1 MISEYQKK
9 NGKKAWMFN
18 EYIGTDRTTG
28 VQKYATKRGFRSE
41 REARTILNRMRSDF
55 ERGELQAS
63 NRVKF
68 KDVYDIWMEEH
79 RRMVKQGTVVT
90 TKRYARL
97 HVLPKFGNKYVQ
109 SIDLLDCQK
118 AVNEWSEHF
127 ASAKYPK
134 GIAQQVFDYAILLGY
149 IKENPMR
156 KVRLPKRASDLTKQD
171 NYYNLDELK
180 FFFECLKDY
189 NNPKMA
195 MFFRLLAFTGARKS
209 EVLALQWND
218 IDFVG
223 KTINITKTVSLDESE
238 KAIITTPKTK
248 KSVRKISI
256 DDQTLLELRQWKTTQ
271 SKYYLMRG
279 INIFGPDQ
287 FLFTTKENGI
297 YLPTLVNE
305 WLYYLEK
312 KYPLKHITLH
322 GFRHTHCSLLFEMGT
337 PLEEVQ
343 ERLGH
348 TDIKTTMNIYTHVTE
363 KRKEK
368 TAEKFA
374 KFVNF

>member
-28 VQKYATKRGFRSE
+28 AQKYATKRGFRSE
-41 REARTILNRMRSDF
+41 REARTTLNRMRSDF

-109 SIDLLDCQK
+109 SIDLLDCQR

-134 GIAQQVFDYAILLGY
+134 GIAQQVFDYAVLLGY

-156 KVRLPKRASDLTKQD
+156 KVRLPKRVSDLSKLD

-189 NNPKMA
+189 NNPKMSI
-195 MFFRLLAFTGARKS
+195 FFRLLAFTGARKS
-209 EVLALQWND
+209 EVLALQWSD
-218 IDFVG
+218 IDFIG

-271 SKYYLMRG
+271 SQYYLMRG

-287 FLFTTKENGI
+287 FLFTTKENAI
-297 YLPTLVNE
+297 YLPTLANE

>member
-1 MISEYQKK
+1 
-9 NGKKAWMFN
+9 
-18 EYIGTDRTTG
+18 
-28 VQKYATKRGFRSE
+28 
-41 REARTILNRMRSDF
+41 
-55 ERGELQAS
+55 
-63 NRVKF
+63 
-68 KDVYDIWMEEH
+68 
-79 RRMVKQGTVVT
+79 
-90 TKRYARL
+90 
-97 HVLPKFGNKYVQ
+97 
-109 SIDLLDCQK
+109 
-118 AVNEWSEHF
+118 
-127 ASAKYPK
+127 
-134 GIAQQVFDYAILLGY
+134 
-149 IKENPMR
+149 MR
-156 KVRLPKRASDLTKQD
+156 KVRLPKRASDLSKLD

-189 NNPKMA
+189 NNPKMS

-209 EVLALQWND
+209 EVLALQWSD
-218 IDFVG
+218 IDFIG

-271 SKYYLMRG
+271 SQYYLMRG
-279 INIFGPDQ
+279 VNIFGPDQ

>member
-9 NGKKAWMFN
+9 SGKKAWMFN
-18 EYIGTDRTTG
+18 EYIGTDKTTG
-28 VQKYATKRGFRSE
+28 VHKYATKRGFRSE
-41 REARTILNRMRSDF
+41 REARTTLNRMRSDF
-55 ERGELQAS
+55 ERGELQAT
-63 NRVKF
+63 NRIKF

-109 SIDLLDCQK
+109 SINLLDCQR

-134 GIAQQVFDYAILLGY
+134 GIAQQVFDYAVLLGY

-156 KVRLPKRASDLTKQD
+156 KVRLPKRVSDLSKLD

-189 NNPKMA
+189 NNPKMS

-209 EVLALQWND
+209 EVLALQWMD
-218 IDFVG
+218 IDFIG

-248 KSVRKISI
+248 KSIRKISI
-256 DDQTLLELRQWKTTQ
+256 DDQTLLELRQWKSTQ
-271 SKYYLMRG
+271 SQYYLMRG

-287 FLFTTKENGI
+287 FLFTTKENAI

-343 ERLGH
+343 VCFARPF
-348 TDIKTTMNIYTHVTE
+348 YTILQ
-363 KRKEK
+363 RKS
-368 TAEKFA
+368 THLCA
-374 KFVNF
+374 

>member
-28 VQKYATKRGFRSE
+28 AQKYATKRGFRSE
-41 REARTILNRMRSDF
+41 REARTTLNRMRSDF

-109 SIDLLDCQK
+109 SIDLLDCQR

-156 KVRLPKRASDLTKQD
+156 KVRLPKRVSDLSKLD

-189 NNPKMA
+189 NNPKMS

-209 EVLALQWND
+209 EVLALQWSD
-218 IDFVG
+218 IDFIG

-271 SKYYLMRG
+271 SQYYLMRG

>member
-109 SIDLLDCQK
+109 SIDLLDCQR

-156 KVRLPKRASDLTKQD
+156 KVRLPKRASDLTKLD

>member
-134 GIAQQVFDYAILLGY
+134 GIAQQVFDYAMLLGY

-156 KVRLPKRASDLTKQD
+156 KVRLPKRASDLSKLD

-189 NNPKMA
+189 NNPKMS

-209 EVLALQWND
+209 EVLALQWSD
-218 IDFVG
+218 IDFIG

-271 SKYYLMRG
+271 SQYYLMRG
-279 INIFGPDQ
+279 VNIFGPDQ